1 MVHTQL
7 EVAQMSK
14 THIAK
19 EDTLLEVK
27 ELVTPPTLANV
38 EMFILDFT
46 DPNLYIISG
55 GLDTTTRT
63 IYA

>member
-1 MVHTQL
+1 
-7 EVAQMSK
+7 MSK

-38 EMFILDFT
+38 DMFILDFT